1 MIIGSTRK
9 NDSVA
14 STLRNDNIRHANG
27 HAAQSGEQQLSEWLF
42 IKPLIKPL
50 SGFARAVRVVVN
62 MTIDASRG
70 RYDR

>member
-14 STLRNDNIRHANG
+14 STLRSDNARHAYG
-27 HAAQSGEQQLSEWLF
+27 HAPQSGEREFSEWPL
-42 IKPLIKPL
+42 IRPLIKPL